1 MNALART
8 WSMWLVRGIA
18 SVLFGVI
25 TLVNPRASIA
35 AIIFLFG
42 IYALADGALLLGF
55 GLRYEGP
62 KAPYIVRGLL
72 SLAAGVL
79 TFVYPAVT
87 AVSLY
92 VLIGAWAVTA
102 GIAEIVLAIAVR
114 KEATNVAGLAVSG
127 VLSLACGVA
136 LLALPMAGVVALLSL
151 VAGFAIFN
159 GVALIMASVRIHSF
173 SRALSAAS

>member
-8 WSMWLVRGIA
+8 WIMWIVRGIA

-25 TLVNPRASIA
+25 TLVAPGASIA

-42 IYALADGALLLGF
+42 IYALADGALLVGF

-72 SLAAGVL
+72 SLAAGVV
-79 TFVYPAVT
+79 TFVYPGAT

-102 GIAEIVLAIAVR
+102 GIAEIALAIAVR

-127 VLSLACGVA
+127 VLSVACGVA
-136 LLALPMAGVVALLSL
+136 LLALPMVGVVALLGL
-151 VAGFAIFN
+151 VAAFAIFN
-159 GVALIMASVRIHSF
+159 GVALIMAGFRIHGF
-173 SRALSAAS
+173 FRGLSAA